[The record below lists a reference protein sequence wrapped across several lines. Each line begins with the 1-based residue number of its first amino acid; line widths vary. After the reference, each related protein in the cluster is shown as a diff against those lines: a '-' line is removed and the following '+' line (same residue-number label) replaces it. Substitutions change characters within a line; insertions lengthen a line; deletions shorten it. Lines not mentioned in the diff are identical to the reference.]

1 MSSFSNFSLHN
12 LNNSIFFSN
21 KCLKMLTFSNFLSQE
36 LGKFI
41 KSLNKVVLVNSQSL
55 DVLLI
60 SVDVSVQII
69 NLAIVQFNLF
79 ISVNLLLSNDV
90 KLSNLIINN
99 FLSFI

>member
-1 MSSFSNFSLHN
+1 
-12 LNNSIFFSN
+12 
-21 KCLKMLTFSNFLSQE
+21 MLAFSNFLSQE

-60 SVDVSVQII
+60 SIDVSIQII
-69 NLAIVQFNLF
+69 NLTIVEFDLL

>member
-1 MSSFSNFSLHN
+1 MLAFSNFRSP
-12 LNNSIFFSN
+12 
-21 KCLKMLTFSNFLSQE
+21 E
-36 LGKFI
+36 VGKFI
-41 KSLNKVVLVNSQSL
+41 KSLNKVVPVASQSL

-60 SVDVSVQII
+60 SIDVSIQII